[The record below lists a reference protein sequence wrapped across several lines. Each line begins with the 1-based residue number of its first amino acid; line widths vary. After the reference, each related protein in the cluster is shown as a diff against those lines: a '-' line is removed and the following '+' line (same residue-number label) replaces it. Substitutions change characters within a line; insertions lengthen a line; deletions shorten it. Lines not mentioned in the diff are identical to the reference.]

1 MFNLPIELQRLIFEF
16 DPTFL
21 YIQCNKV
28 IAQVQKN
35 GQNYPHY
42 FAGVNVYLKKR
53 KYHYIF
59 SKSYGYNS
67 WIDDSVY
74 GRETRYTTIDLALF
88 AQKCTVLTLSHI
100 TLFNI

>member
-21 YIQCNKV
+21 YIQWNKV
-28 IAQVQKN
+28 IAQVKKN
-35 GQNYPHY
+35 GKNYPHY
-42 FAGVNVYLKKR
+42 FAGVNVYRKKR

-67 WIDDSVY
+67 WISDCVS
-74 GRETRYTTIDLALF
+74 GHSNRYTISDFVFF
-88 AQKCTVLTLSHI
+88 AKIGTV
-100 TLFNI
+100 F